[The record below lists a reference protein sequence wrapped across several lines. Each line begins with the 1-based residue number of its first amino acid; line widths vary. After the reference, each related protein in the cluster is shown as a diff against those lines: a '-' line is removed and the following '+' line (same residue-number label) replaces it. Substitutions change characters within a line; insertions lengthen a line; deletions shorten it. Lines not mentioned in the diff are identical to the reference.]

1 MVPFLQQ
8 FVCRGN
14 KTKINKLFPLPEV
27 PLADSLLLDVPQRFD
42 PEPNDSE
49 VAEQA
54 SAWRRSAIMPLDEE
68 VKSLLLPLLRELAC
82 KNKH

>member
-1 MVPFLQQ
+1 MVPFSQQ
-8 FVCRGN
+8 FVFRGN

-54 SAWRRSAIMPLDEE
+54 SARRRSSIMPLDKE
-68 VKSLLLPLLRELAC
+68 VKSLLFPLLREFAC
-82 KNKH
+82 ENKH